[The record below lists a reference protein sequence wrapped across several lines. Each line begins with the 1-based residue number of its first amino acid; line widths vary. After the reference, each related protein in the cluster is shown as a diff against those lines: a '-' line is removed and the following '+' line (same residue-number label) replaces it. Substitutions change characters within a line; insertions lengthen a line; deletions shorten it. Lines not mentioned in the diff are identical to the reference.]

1 VQSDFVTTTKLQLI
15 RKGANPILTVTGPLQ
30 KSHDREQVAAVCYR
44 MRKLKIEFLLVR
56 TRKGRWTFP
65 KGGVVRGLTRAQSAA
80 LEAFEE
86 AGVHGRIERA
96 SFTRYFVRKRRASEP
111 VEIGIDAY
119 LCEVMRVGTPQESGR
134 TPTWFTAE
142 EAQIS
147 LQERRAPEDAGEF
160 ARVILRAVSRIERL
174 HEQDANRRRPNLD
187 PLQKVHFEA
196 PPNKAGGLIARVALV
211 PYLRGKQTATSQP
224 PLIEF
229 DATSRKI
236 LRLDPGRTSG
246 RLPR

>member
-1 VQSDFVTTTKLQLI
+1 
-15 RKGANPILTVTGPLQ
+15 
-30 KSHDREQVAAVCYR
+30 
-44 MRKLKIEFLLVR
+44 
-56 TRKGRWTFP
+56 
-65 KGGVVRGLTRAQSAA
+65 VRGLTRAQSAA

-119 LCEVMRVGTPQESGR
+119 LCEVMRLGTPQESGR

-160 ARVILRAVSRIERL
+160 ARVIVRAVNRIERL
-174 HEQDANRRRPNLD
+174 REQDANRRPNVD

-211 PYLRGKQTATSQP
+211 PYLQAKQTARSQP

-236 LRLDPGRTSG
+236 LRLDPGRTSC